1 MKIRTVCM
9 YCSFI
14 CLLTFLMASAAPAQE
29 KQAAVIKSIEVKH
42 ELKDSLEPKE
52 THAYTLT
59 LTPDQFIY
67 GEVNQISVDVVVT
80 VKGPDGQNVLTIDG
94 PAVGPEFFQFE
105 SKTEGVYR
113 IEVKPFEEE
122 SGQYSI
128 LLKGL
133 EPIAKEPEKRVD
145 QLMTVFSDADKP
157 GAAVAVV
164 KKGKVIF
171 SRAYG
176 MANLTYAIPFTT
188 ETPNNIGST
197 SKQFTAFAISLLAKQ
212 GKLSLDDDVRTHI
225 PELPDFGKT
234 VTLRNLLTHTSG
246 YREFLNLV
254 ALDGRNLNEGDYIH
268 PDEIIEIV
276 QKQPALQND
285 PGAEWNYN
293 NTGFSLLA
301 TVVERISEQP
311 FPEWVKKNV
320 FEPLGM
326 THTVIRAHPRQ
337 IIPERSQGYM
347 PDKEGGYQIGR
358 DLASSRGA
366 GGIYSTVGDLAKW
379 MNNLRTGKYGGKD
392 IIKQMTTRYVLTNGD
407 TTDYGFG
414 LFIDQHRGL
423 KRIQHGGADI
433 AHRSMLA
440 YYPEIE
446 AGVITQS
453 NNASFPGTMANKIAE
468 AFFEEHM
475 EPEEAEKEVTE
486 EFDPEDYNPEQFE
499 ELAGRYELEE
509 MPGFVLTFTREDDT
523 FYTQATGQSKVEIV
537 PTSDSTFKLLVVEAS
552 VTFHRNPENKVESL
566 TLHQNGDHKAK
577 RLLKEPWKPDQEELQ
592 EYKGKYFSKE
602 IETFYTLV
610 MEDSTLV
617 LKNRRIQDLALTP
630 SRVDTF
636 TAAYPITELIFLRN
650 DAGETIGLKVSNGRT
665 RGVEFEKTMNNGKDK
680 R

>member
-1 MKIRTVCM
+1 MKIRNVCK
-9 YCSFI
+9 YFI
-14 CLLTFLMASAAPAQE
+14 VLCLLSSVMFSASVSLAQE
-29 KQAAVIKSIEVKH
+29 ELTASVTPIEVKK
-42 ELKDSLEPKE
+42 ELSDSLAPGKHH
-52 THAYTLT
+52 TYTLT
-59 LTPDQFIY
+59 LQPDQFVY

-80 VKGPDGQNVLTIDG
+80 VKDPAGKILQSIDG
-94 PAVGPEFFQFE
+94 PAQGPEFFQFE
-105 SKTEGVYR
+105 SKTEGVYT
-113 IEVKPFEEE
+113 IEVKSFKEEA
-122 SGQYSI
+122 GRYTI

-133 EPIAKEPEKRVD
+133 EPIAENPSKRVD
-145 QLMTVFSDADKP
+145 QLMILFTGTEKP

-171 SRAYG
+171 SKAYG
-176 MANLTYAIPFTT
+176 MANLTYGIPFTT

-197 SKQFTAFAISLLAKQ
+197 SKQFTAFAVCLLAKQ

-246 YREFLNLV
+246 YREFLNLI

-268 PDEIIEIV
+268 PDEIIEII

-293 NTGFSLLA
+293 NTGYSLLA
-301 TVVERISEQP
+301 TVVKRVSEQP
-311 FPEWVKKNV
+311 FPEWMEEHV
-320 FEPLGM
+320 FKPLNM
-326 THTVIRAHPRQ
+326 TRTVIRAHPRQ
-337 IIPERSQGYM
+337 IIPYRSQGYM

-358 DLASSRGA
+358 DLASSMGA

-379 MNNLRTGKYGGKD
+379 MNNLRTGTYGGKD
-392 IIKQMTTRYVLTNGD
+392 IIKQMTTRYVLTSAD

-433 AHRSMLA
+433 AHRSMQVF
-440 YYPEIE
+440 YPEID

-475 EPEEAEKEVTE
+475 EPEKAEKEE
-486 EFDPEDYNPEQFE
+486 PSEFDPADYDPENFD

-509 MPGFVLTFTREDDT
+509 VPGFVLTFTREDDT
-523 FYTQATGQSKVEIV
+523 FYTQATGQEKAEIV

-552 VTFHRNPENKVESL
+552 VTFHCNQEDKVESL

-577 RLLKEPWKPDQEELQ
+577 RLLKEPWKPNQEKLQ
-592 EYKGKYFSKE
+592 EYTGKYFSKE
-602 IETFYTLV
+602 IETFYYISF
-610 MEDSTLV
+610 EDSSLL
-617 LKNRRIQDLALTP
+617 LKNRRLQDLTLTP
-630 SRVDTF
+630 AQTDTF
-636 TAAYPITELIFLRN
+636 TSTYPINELIFIRN
-650 DAGETIGLKVSNGRT
+650 DAGEAVGLKVSNGRT
-665 RGVEFEKTMNNGKDK
+665 RGVEFEKTMNNE
-680 R
+680 